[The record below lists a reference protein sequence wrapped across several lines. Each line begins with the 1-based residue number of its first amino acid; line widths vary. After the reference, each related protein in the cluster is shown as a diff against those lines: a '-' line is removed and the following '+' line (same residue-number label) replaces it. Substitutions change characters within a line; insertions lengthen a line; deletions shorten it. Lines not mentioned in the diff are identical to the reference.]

1 MGCFFFNFNPFN
13 CIDLHPWRLITESPP
28 SIKTIPEEVIVHI
41 FSFLSPKELVNAQQ
55 VCKHWKRIGNEET
68 LWKRHHQ
75 QQFKDKPLHISFYPK
90 VLRSFRN
97 SYLVYSRFEL
107 IDRKVKLEAASLRAH
122 PDYNGRSF
130 SELLLLMNQSQ
141 SFNHQKSLKL

>member
-13 CIDLHPWRLITESPP
+13 CIDLRPWRLITEAPP

-75 QQFKDKPLHISFYPK
+75 QHFKDKPLHISFCLKKP
-90 VLRSFRN
+90 RSFRN
-97 SYLVYSRFEL
+97 SYLFYNH
-107 IDRKVKLEAASLRAH
+107 RKSIRREVKLETASVRAH

-141 SFNHQKSLKL
+141 SFNHQKSLRL